1 MTRNWGLPTKRE
13 EAAFRRAR
21 RARPIATLSISALFG
36 VIGAAIAAISFNEAR
51 AVIEHVFH
59 GRSLVFAVL
68 AAGFGCWAYVWI
80 ARPRFAAHFN
90 NIGDAFS
97 DLLKFYVRA
106 ALALG
111 AVFALAK
118 LTPHFAS
125 DVVSVLI
132 LCALGGAAA
141 AAAFQ
146 TVLAFVPAYE
156 PSESA

>member
-1 MTRNWGLPTKRE
+1 MTRNWGLPAKRE
-13 EAAFRRAR
+13 NAAFRKAR
-21 RARPIATLSISALFG
+21 SARPIATLSISALFG

-59 GRSLVFAVL
+59 GRSLIFAVL

-90 NIGDAFS
+90 NVGDAFS
-97 DLLKFYVRA
+97 DLLKFYARA
-106 ALALG
+106 ALAL
-111 AVFALAK
+111 VALLAAAK
-118 LTPHFAS
+118 LASLIAS
-125 DVVSVLI
+125 DIVSVLI
-132 LCALGGAAA
+132 LCVSGGAAA